1 MLTKSTVAPW
11 EVVRDFIDSLK
22 STARG
27 EETTQQR
34 HEDQIPDESG
44 KQVSQTELIEK
55 RERRDKTFENKR
67 YVVRPEPAIG
77 KMLLDTSMSPIK
89 RETQTEEGFNTVA
102 KEEPRANRIKH
113 EVVQHEG
120 LNSRGILTNQP
131 EEKELEGSSAPL
143 FLRRDKKIP
152 P

>member
-1 MLTKSTVAPW
+1 MKQQEQLTRLKARDTGSPELLTKSTVAPW

-27 EETTQQR
+27 EETTLQR
-34 HEDQIPDESG
+34 HEDQIQEESG
-44 KQVSQTELIEK
+44 KQDNQTELIEK

-89 RETQTEEGFNTVA
+89 REMQTEEVFNTVTE
-102 KEEPRANRIKH
+102 EEPRGNRIKH
-113 EVVQHEG
+113 EVIKHEG
-120 LNSRGILTNQP
+120 LHSRVILTN
-131 EEKELEGSSAPL
+131 
-143 FLRRDKKIP
+143 
-152 P
+152 